1 MDVAPPGEVMRLAD
15 GRALG
20 FAQYGLPDGTPLF
33 FFHGMGASRLTRH
46 PDPAIVRRL
55 GVRLIGIDRPGIGLS
70 DPQPGRRLLDWPDD
84 VAQLAD
90 TLGLERFAI
99 LGWSGGG
106 AHALACAYKLPE
118 RLTAVGIVSGAAPL
132 VLREPPEYL
141 SAQWRLAARIVH
153 LAPASAR
160 LLASWEARLFQQK
173 PRHFLQWVFSHLSP
187 TDRTLLA
194 EPAMYAMLLETT
206 HEVFRQGSRGLSDD
220 MLVLARPWGF
230 RPQDVQLPV
239 SLWHGQADTI
249 LDQQFARYLARALP
263 DCQARFF
270 PEEGH
275 FLFLTHWQEI
285 LQTLTHQAPTHQT
298 PTHH

>member
-1 MDVAPPGEVMRLAD
+1 MDLAPSDEVIRLAD

-20 FAQYGLPDGTPLF
+20 FVQYGLPDGKPLF

-46 PDPAIVRRL
+46 PNPAIARRL
-55 GVRLIGIDRPGIGLS
+55 GIRLIGIDRPGIGLS
-70 DPQPGRRLLDWPDD
+70 DPQPGRKLLDWPED

-132 VLREPPEYL
+132 VVSEPSEYL
-141 SAQWRLAARIVH
+141 STQWRWAARIVH
-153 LAPASAR
+153 LAPASVR
-160 LLASWEARLFQQK
+160 LLALWEARLFQQK
-173 PRHFLQWVFSHLSP
+173 PRHFMEWVFSHLP
-187 TDRTLLA
+187 GTDRSILA
-194 EPAMYAMLLETT
+194 EPDMYAMLLETT
-206 HEVFRQGSRGLSDD
+206 REVFRQGSRGLSDD

-230 RPQDVQLPV
+230 RLQDVRLPV
-239 SLWHGQADTI
+239 ALWHGQADTI
-249 LDQQFARYLARALP
+249 LDHRFARYLARVLP
-263 DCQARFF
+263 NCQARFF

-285 LQTLTHQAPTHQT
+285 LQALTHQPLTHR
-298 PTHH
+298 